1 MIKHRLYLL
10 SVSIL
15 AAISLSACSQSD
27 SNIAPATASNAGG
40 LETQVAG
47 EETTAAE
54 VYENATFTLLDSVTV
69 RPEGANP
76 YISFKALLK
85 NDTNFE
91 WVCADML
98 QVVGNSNSETR
109 YPVQL
114 GEVIYADDTIA
125 FVRGITNAEDLEHV
139 QYASKNGMVVTP
151 TTGTTQDKLLLT
163 EHGIYPM
170 ANNYYAHGPAVIT
183 PGALDAQ
190 AWEAQGTN
198 LSFLVSM
205 TPASA
210 MDMVMFDQNV
220 RLLDSEKNDVTPLFH
235 ADRLE
240 YQGGTSFVAV
250 YESEDAKQNLPT
262 LETFPTVLSSVKYVE
277 WHLED
282 GTAVVA
288 PVTAATATE
297 ETVPTESIAEETT
310 TAS

>member
-1 MIKHRLYLL
+1 MIKHRLCLL

-114 GEVIYADDTIA
+114 GEVIYADDT
-125 FVRGITNAEDLEHV
+125 
-139 QYASKNGMVVTP
+139 
-151 TTGTTQDKLLLT
+151 
-163 EHGIYPM
+163 
-170 ANNYYAHGPAVIT
+170 
-183 PGALDAQ
+183 
-190 AWEAQGTN
+190 
-198 LSFLVSM
+198 LSLI
-205 TPASA
+205 
-210 MDMVMFDQNV
+210 
-220 RLLDSEKNDVTPLFH
+220 H
-235 ADRLE
+235 
-240 YQGGTSFVAV
+240 
-250 YESEDAKQNLPT
+250 
-262 LETFPTVLSSVKYVE
+262 
-277 WHLED
+277 
-282 GTAVVA
+282 
-288 PVTAATATE
+288 
-297 ETVPTESIAEETT
+297 I
-310 TAS
+310 

>member
-1 MIKHRLYLL
+1 MIKKKLFLF
-10 SVSIL
+10 SVSVF
-15 AAISLSACSQSD
+15 AAISLFGCSKD
-27 SNIAPATASNAGG
+27 TNNPATASNAGG

-47 EETTAAE
+47 EDTTAAE

-85 NDTNFE
+85 NDTNSE

-114 GEVIYADDTIA
+114 GEIIYADDTIA

-139 QYASKNGMVVTP
+139 QYAWKNGMVVTP
-151 TTGTTQDKLLLT
+151 TPGTTQDKLLLT
-163 EHGIYPM
+163 EYDIYPM

-220 RLLDSEKNDVTPLFH
+220 RLLDAEKNDVTPLFH

-250 YESEDAKQNLPT
+250 YESEEAKQNLPT
-262 LETFPTVLSSVKYVE
+262 MESFPAVLSSVKYVE

-282 GTAVVA
+282 GVAIVA
-288 PVTAATATE
+288 PVSAATATE
-297 ETVPTESIAEETT
+297 ETVPTESVAEETT
-310 TAS
+310 VS